1 MFLILISYISCLMK
15 CFLRLRRWKRKRLTH
30 PLAGRPS
37 VSVGLQPSGIGNLI
51 TLDVFKDAPHGTRD
65 IFS

>member
-1 MFLILISYISCLMK
+1 MFNEM
-15 CFLRLRRWKRKRLTH
+15 FLRLRRERKRLTH

-51 TLDVFKDAPHGTRD
+51 TVYVFKDAPHGTRD